1 MYIYIYIYIYSEQRS
16 ALIILKFVRKSI
28 KLIQNRKLSERSYH
42 EMYKE
47 NMRREKHEKI
57 IKDLILKNNNINNE
71 LILKN
76 KKKVNAEILRYSDE
90 FIT

>member
-1 MYIYIYIYIYSEQRS
+1 
-16 ALIILKFVRKSI
+16 
-28 KLIQNRKLSERSYH
+28 
-42 EMYKE
+42 MYKE

-76 KKKVNAEILRYSDE
+76 KKKVNAEILRYSNE